1 MEKKKKHSKKA
12 LFASASTEVEEK
24 GKKRQKR
31 GPPGHNSEEKKV
43 EKKCHKGAL
52 LSSDSALE
60 EKRKRKYQNRASSNP
75 PQPQDSVDQTGT
87 SDCMCVGQGGG
98 SADPM
103 YDRSYLPPLGSGLV
117 NNKYFHPGQ
126 SMLAK
131 MTCPA
136 SEFSGACPKYA
147 FLSPSLQIPKLGRV
161 GLQMTHP
168 SQALG
173 PLPRNLPI
181 P

>member
-12 LFASASTEVEEK
+12 LFTSASTEIEEK
-24 GKKRQKR
+24 GKKHQKQ
-31 GPPGHNSEEKKV
+31 GPPGPNSKEKK
-43 EKKCHKGAL
+43 EKKSCKGAL

-60 EKRKRKYQNRASSNP
+60 EKRKRKCQIRAPSNP
-75 PQPQDSVDQTGT
+75 PRHQDSVDQTGT
-87 SDCMCVGQGGG
+87 HDCMCVGQGRGL
-98 SADPM
+98 ADPM
-103 YDRSYLPPLGSGLV
+103 YDRGYLPPLGLGLV
-117 NNKYFHPGQ
+117 NKKYFHPGQ
-126 SMLAK
+126 SVLAR
-131 MTCPA
+131 MTCLA

-147 FLSPSLQIPKLGRV
+147 FLSPSLQTPKLGRV

-173 PLPRNLPI
+173 PLPRSLPI

>member
-24 GKKRQKR
+24 GKKCQKQ

-43 EKKCHKGAL
+43 EKKCRKGAL
-52 LSSDSALE
+52 FSSDSALE
-60 EKRKRKYQNRASSNP
+60 EKRKRKCQNQAPLNP
-75 PQPQDSVDQTGT
+75 PQHQDSVDQKGT
-87 SDCMCVGQGGG
+87 SDCMCVRQGGG

-103 YDRSYLPPLGSGLV
+103 YDRGYLLPLGLGLV
-117 NNKYFHPGQ
+117 RKYFHPGQ
-126 SMLAK
+126 SILAR